1 MPEATRNA
9 RREIEYCWSDVRQA
23 REGLVRDLEAL
34 DVRLTD
40 VSRAFDQM
48 VLSLLALLVQK
59 Y

>member
-9 RREIEYCWSDVRQA
+9 RREIEHCWSDVRQA

-40 VSRAFDQM
+40 VSSAFDQM

-59 Y
+59 C